1 MGYQSTFSGAPQ
13 VGRSPLRDLATTLQN
28 YATPALNA
36 YADYKGEQIT
46 EKTDRDALV
55 KARETEAKSYA
66 DAVAK
71 GQLDGTQ
78 SPYWQSVYDNIK
90 GKNHGIQFSTQKGL
104 AMNNWINSNIA
115 ANSEWEDKD
124 GSLFNEWSTKYDV
137 DYFNTAL
144 EKESNFFKKGL
155 NGVVTSANANLS
167 SSYTSFIQ
175 QRQKDVLSKNLE
187 NVIVDSLENSI
198 FMEGTSYDFKTTGD
212 VSATKEDR
220 KTTTTD
226 ITNNFID
233 TLTTEGANA
242 KLIAGLTGD
251 EFNAIA
257 LSAAQSVIEK
267 YAVKGSPDANYDA
280 AFSILNQVKNY
291 KRSNGSNLF
300 NAQTAKDWAELEQE
314 LYSESEAHDNL
325 MQVRRS
331 EILSVEFVSG
341 QKTLL
346 VNDMTGGPLA
356 KYDPQAQLKGK
367 FAGDAFNQIMIDY
380 IKETGLDPD
389 DEYDMTRI
397 RTFSNSLRQEI
408 KNYYDIRFG
417 EDVAPFNLS
426 QYKSKKESE
435 RIANIPLMFRSYEE
449 AQLQL
454 ELFNDATVKGG
465 AIRDAMELY
474 GIKDPMTFLMQQ
486 ELLMRKLGW
495 IKGTTTE

>member
-13 VGRSPLRDLATTLQN
+13 VGKSPLRDLAATLQN

-78 SPYWQSVYDNIK
+78 SPYWQSVYDNVK
-90 GKNHGIQFSTQKGL
+90 GKNHGIQFSTQKSV
-104 AMNNWINSNIA
+104 AMNDWINSNIA
-115 ANSEWEDKD
+115 ANPEWEDKD

-137 DYFNTAL
+137 DYFNTTL

-155 NGVVTSANANLS
+155 NGVVTSTNANLS
-167 SSYTSFIQ
+167 SSYASFIQ
-175 QRQKDVLSKNLE
+175 ERQKTILAKNLE
-187 NVIVDSLENSI
+187 NIIVDSLENSI
-198 FMEGTSYDFKTTGD
+198 FMEGASYTDEG
-212 VSATKEDR
+212 
-220 KTTTTD
+220 KTTTTG
-226 ITNNFID
+226 ITNNFIE
-233 TLTTEGANA
+233 TITTEGANA

-300 NAQTAKDWAELEQE
+300 NAKTSKEWAKLEQE

-331 EILSVEFVSG
+331 EILSVEFVKN
-341 QKTLL
+341 QKKLL
-346 VNDMTGGPLA
+346 VNNMTGGPLA
-356 KYDPQAQLKGK
+356 KYDPQAQEKAG
-367 FAGDAFNQIMIDY
+367 FASDAFDQIMIDY

-389 DEYDMTRI
+389 DEYDMIRI
-397 RTFSNSLRQEI
+397 RSFSNDVQKEI

-417 EDVAPFNLS
+417 EDVAPFNLGE
-426 QYKSKKESE
+426 YKSKKESE
-435 RIANIPLMFRSYEE
+435 RIANIPLMFSSYEE

-454 ELFNDATVKGG
+454 ELFNDPTVKGG
-465 AIRDAMELY
+465 VIRDAMKLY

-495 IKGTTTE
+495 IKGTATE